1 MTCRFRFPRK
11 TQRKSSVATRG
22 RTNKRTYIALPRN
35 HCRLNAYNEQLM
47 RTWRGTVDLQL
58 IADARGSAQYVT
70 RVAHYASA
78 ATKPEKEALDWRLRL
93 AIERMQPGMA
103 VRSRMVRIAN
113 ALLGARQVPIQQAIA
128 VLLGERVCPI
138 VESSRQVVVLNI
150 PSARRRPRS
159 STWRSCAR
167 RTTRRRSASTRRRR
181 LWSATTG
188 GRSTADRRLF
198 NSAEDEINELPAPWD
213 SAPLQLFGQWMYVPP
228 NQKLQEQPLRDAG
241 QPEGGQA
248 QEAGGAALQPV
259 RLRQQAGRAVRLRH
273 AQAVAAARLR
283 GGSAGQ
289 PG

>member
-1 MTCRFRFPRK
+1 MTCRFRFLRK
-11 TQRKSSVATRG
+11 TQRKSSVAICG

-113 ALLGARQVPIQQAIA
+113 APLGARQVPIQQAIA

-150 PSARRRPRS
+150 SKREEAPALIDLAELREADDAETERIYSQKKIVECYYRRPID
-159 STWRSCAR
+159 
-167 RTTRRRSASTRRRR
+167 
-181 LWSATTG
+181 
-188 GRSTADRRLF
+188 GRSTTF
-198 NSAEDEINELPAPWD
+198 
-213 SAPLQLFGQWMYVPP
+213 QLGGGRDQRAAGAVGQRAAAAV
-228 NQKLQEQPLRDAG
+228 RAVDVRAA
-241 QPEGGQA
+241 QPETA
-248 QEAGGAALQPV
+248 
-259 RLRQQAGRAVRLRH
+259 RAT
-273 AQAVAAARLR
+273 A
-283 GGSAGQ
+283 S
-289 PG
+289 